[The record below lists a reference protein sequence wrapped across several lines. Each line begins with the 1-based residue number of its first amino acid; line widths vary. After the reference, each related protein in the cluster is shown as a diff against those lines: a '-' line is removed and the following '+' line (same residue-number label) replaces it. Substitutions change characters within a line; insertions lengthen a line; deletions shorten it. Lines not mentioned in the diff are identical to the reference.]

1 MSVNEFSDQT
11 NKNRMLIN
19 QAARDE
25 LIHLGAFSSSS
36 LTFGISFVSLC
47 MLW

>member
-1 MSVNEFSDQT
+1 MSVNEFSNHT

-25 LIHLGAFSSSS
+25 LIHLGAFSASS
-36 LTFGISFVSLC
+36 LTLE
-47 MLW
+47 

>member
-1 MSVNEFSDQT
+1 MSVSEFSDQT

-25 LIHLGAFSSSS
+25 LIHLGAF
-36 LTFGISFVSLC
+36 LLVIALVSLC
-47 MLW
+47 MLDVFGCF